1 MGKGDGW
8 QTLYQT
14 ILKQQQAN
22 GDVSWQSTN
31 HASSHAKKVIALNFS
46 TSKVK
51 VKRYQ
56 NLITF
61 MSFVVYILT

>member
-22 GDVSWQSTN
+22 GDVSWQSIN
-31 HASSHAKKVIALNFS
+31 HASSHAKKVIAFNFS